1 MELVAR
7 HRIIAALEAESKRDV
22 LAEFARAAAAD
33 LGVAADT
40 VLDALLAREQLGT
53 TGIGDGIAIPHAKV
67 PNLKE
72 IVVFF
77 GRSPRGISFDAVDN
91 RAVHLFFV
99 LLAPEDPG
107 VPYLATLAR
116 LSRLLQQPELRTSL
130 LQTEAEDELYEL
142 LHACGKQEPCLSAS

>member
-53 TGIGDGIAIPHAKV
+53 TGIGGGIAIPHAKV
-67 PNLKE
+67 PNLEE

-116 LSRLLQQPELRTSL
+116 LSRLLQQPELRADL
-130 LQTEAEDELYEL
+130 LQAETADGLYRL
-142 LHACGKQEPCLSAS
+142 LHDHASGAVCPSPS